1 MKVVVLM
8 GVVVFPDCIDC
19 GISVSGLIWVLA
31 GLAGER
37 CFSLKTDERGR
48 SYTTKKIRISV
59 FICDQFFKLFYINVS
74 KRYIVCKLLII
85 IMYVN

>member
-59 FICDQFFKLFYINVS
+59 LFICDQFFKLFYINVS

-85 IMYVN
+85 MYVN